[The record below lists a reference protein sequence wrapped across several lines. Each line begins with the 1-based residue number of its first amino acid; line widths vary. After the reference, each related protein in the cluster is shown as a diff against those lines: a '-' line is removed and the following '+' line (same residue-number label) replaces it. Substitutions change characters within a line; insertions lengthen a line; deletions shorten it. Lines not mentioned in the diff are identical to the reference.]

1 VVNLDVE
8 TAPEF
13 SLDMDKA
20 IIKPSEK
27 DITRYLVILIVISTV
42 VRALVAA
49 FTDLGNDEAYYWTYA
64 LYPDLSHFDHPPM
77 VGFMIQLF
85 TANLHL
91 PGEFFMRLSSVLF
104 GALNTWLIFR
114 IGSRL
119 RNAYTGFYAALLYT
133 GSVYCFVIAGIFI
146 LPDTPQLLFWLLS
159 LHLLLG
165 SLNADPATKKE
176 KSRLLLA
183 GLTIGLAMLSK
194 YTAVFLWVGALLY
207 ILFYDRKWL
216 KTKELYLAL
225 SFSALLFLPVII
237 WNVKN
242 GFISFTYHSERV
254 DILSGGLRPD
264 FFLTELGGQFFYNNP
279 VNVILILTAL
289 WAVVRKRTFLKRGLT
304 AALLFYSLPLILL
317 FLLFALFRATLPHWT
332 GPGYIALML
341 LAAAWLD
348 ERQRLSSRRVMV
360 PLWNKISLGLLL
372 VIMATGFIQI
382 RTGFIPFNR
391 WHIGDPSMEMYGWKQ
406 LRHKFTP
413 LYRDDIQQGR
423 MNPGS
428 VIITS
433 KWFPA
438 AHLDYYVA
446 TPEHIPLFAVNTLGE
461 IHKYA
466 WIDKERVGLKK
477 GTDAWYITTD
487 TYYSDPARL
496 YGGLF
501 REISQPDTLLI
512 DRGNKVMREVYVY
525 RMKDLLRLPED
536 ELPGH

>member
-1 VVNLDVE
+1 MSN
-8 TAPEF
+8 
-13 SLDMDKA
+13 S
-20 IIKPSEK
+20 IKPSEK
-27 DITRYLVILIVISTV
+27 DITRNLVLLIAISTV
-42 VRALVAA
+42 IRALVAA

-85 TANLHL
+85 TADLHL

-104 GALNTWLIFR
+104 GALNTWIIFR

-119 RNAYTGFYAALLYT
+119 RNTATGFYAALLYT

-165 SLNADPATKKE
+165 SLNVDPVTKKE
-176 KSRLLLA
+176 RGRLLLA
-183 GLTIGLAMLSK
+183 GLTIGLALLSK
-194 YTAVFLWVGALLY
+194 YTSVFLWAGALLY

-225 SFSALLFLPVII
+225 MFSALLFLPVII

-254 DILSGGLRPD
+254 DILRSGLRPD
-264 FFLTELGGQFFYNNP
+264 YFLTELAGQFFYNNP

-289 WAVVRKRTFLKRGLT
+289 WAVVRKRAFLKPGLT

-332 GPGYIALML
+332 GPGYTALLL

-348 ERQRLSSRRVMV
+348 DRQHLSGRRAWV

-372 VIMATGFIQI
+372 VIMAAGFIQI
-382 RTGFIPFNR
+382 RTGFIPFKR
-391 WHIGDPSMEMYGWKQ
+391 WHIDDPSLEMYGWKQ
-406 LRHKFTP
+406 LRQKFTP
-413 LYRDDIQQGR
+413 VYRDDIGQGH
-423 MNPGS
+423 MSPAS

-446 TPEHIPLFAVNTLGE
+446 MPDHIPLFAVNTLGE

-466 WIDKERVGLKK
+466 WIDKERGGLKK

-487 TYYSDPARL
+487 TYFSDPQRL

-512 DRGNKVMREVYVY
+512 YRGSSVVREVYVY
-525 RMKDLLRLPED
+525 RMKDLLRLPEE